1 MKQQSELSSDFS
13 TPLKKTKT
21 TRKRRRRKTN
31 MQLGLD
37 NKQALV
43 RAVEIMSL
51 VGNRITLQK
60 RKD

>member
-1 MKQQSELSSDFS
+1 
-13 TPLKKTKT
+13 
-21 TRKRRRRKTN
+21 

-60 RKD
+60 RKDWQVTKNKTKTEAQYLSSLGSFAED